1 MTYLIVISKHSSA
14 CIHSKTLI
22 LALFPDSFPA
32 WRAGMESGNKAGSAL
47 KFKNYAILESICSF
61 SPLTISF
68 IWLQLFPPY
77 VYCRPFVLLW
87 AYHPLFIILVITDK
101 ILGSSGE
108 MCYSVCN
115 FTHSHSSSV
124 YHKSDPGLEMKST
137 ISVTSPLVTAGLHK
151 IICSRMGMEM
161 QIFFLPN

>member
-14 CIHSKTLI
+14 CIHSKI
-22 LALFPDSFPA
+22 FPDFFPA

-47 KFKNYAILESICSF
+47 KFKNYAILESICSC
-61 SPLTISF
+61 PLTISF
-68 IWLQLFPPY
+68 IWPQLFPPY

-115 FTHSHSSSV
+115 ITHSHSSSV
-124 YHKSDPGLEMKST
+124 YHKSDLASFPGSPRARTKGERKGESLVKFITWE
-137 ISVTSPLVTAGLHK
+137 TS
-151 IICSRMGMEM
+151 
-161 QIFFLPN
+161 